1 MKTSALTL
9 GALPFLSA
17 ASKFVSFENHDFVN
31 LLENQHIRHGYYGN
45 ECLRNELAS
54 SKLKSVR
61 IDRFLNPEGDMTL
74 AEMTGPY
81 GNLRIFYNEK
91 EVLIQ
96 HGTDITQLND
106 LNSGEVRWIIENKLA
121 IGKPKAGQNKINDF
135 SECIILKNKGEVC
148 IYSKRIEMMQVSE
161 SNELTVLIV

>member
-17 ASKFVSFENHDFVN
+17 TSKFVSLENIDSVQ

-45 ECLRNELAS
+45 EYLQNELAS

-74 AEMTGPY
+74 VEMTGPF
-81 GNLRIFYNEK
+81 GNLRIFFNEK

-96 HGTDITQLND
+96 RESDIKQLNS
-106 LNSGEVRWIIENKLA
+106 LTSGEVRWIIENKLA
-121 IGKPKAGQNKINDF
+121 IGRIEAGDKIIKDF
-135 SECIILKNKGEVC
+135 SECVILKNQGEACV
-148 IYSKRIEMMQVSE
+148 YSKSFEMIQVSG
-161 SNELTVLIV
+161 SNELVVLIA